1 MFDFSVYFDK
11 EAVVL
16 RSKKSQPLLSIL
28 DKFFDTRYYKIV
40 LIRIVQFTQERGRQM
55 FTVNFGSR
63 TPVYQQLY
71 DDVVR
76 LASLGILKSH
86 TKLPPVRL
94 LATELGINP
103 NTVQKAYKM
112 LEMDGY
118 IYSTVGRGSF
128 ISDKLGQNEAEKLEA
143 KKELKKSIGAAYK
156 KGVSRDEMISIIDE
170 TISGGKGE

>member
-1 MFDFSVYFDK
+1 MYHV
-11 EAVVL
+11 
-16 RSKKSQPLLSIL
+16 
-28 DKFFDTRYYKIV
+28 IV
-40 LIRIVQFTQERGRQM
+40 LIEIVQFIRERGKEM
-55 FTVNFGSR
+55 FTVNFASR

-76 LASLGILKSH
+76 LTSLGILKSH
-86 TKLPPVRL
+86 TKLPPVRT

-143 KKELKKSIGAAYK
+143 KKELKKVISNAYK
-156 KGVSRDEMISIIDE
+156 KGIDREEMIKIIDT
-170 TISGGKGE
+170 TISGGEGE